1 MNLNIESFSKDI
13 QYKNILNTKMIDINH
28 EKSTCVDKKDALNSN
43 RHKRPLSPGSSR
55 SSTSSSTNTNKT
67 FEPKRTANLEN
78 LIGNLKVRK
87 MNQSSTSSKN
97 SSNSSKNGKMSSLYV
112 DVASTSLS
120 DCSRTPPLS
129 SSAAAS
135 PSISPSSIS
144 PDSPVQSQISS
155 LSSSSS
161 SLARSIATSS
171 SNNEN
176 KSNYSI
182 VTKFRLMMDNNDD
195 KNIEKIDTNNLQKK
209 NEKITKENFENVE
222 DELEDSDTY
231 NDDENQMKLVIN
243 EIENENIYGNKKS
256 NTVNI
261 NNKKSEHKLN
271 SKKHANNKNV
281 NTNVKNS
288 SNSKN
293 QDDPSKAIKFYD
305 DYIDFRGDILRR
317 PPNSK
322 NCRILWEYLFLLLQ
336 DNNYSSV
343 IKWED
348 DVNMVFRIVQAEK
361 LAALW
366 GKIKFKFKSLYF

>member
-1 MNLNIESFSKDI
+1 MNISIESFSKENI
-13 QYKNILNTKMIDINH
+13 QYFDSENLNMIDLNQ
-28 EKSTCVDKKDALNSN
+28 EKSTSVDKKDSLNNS
-43 RHKRPLSPGSSR
+43 RHKRPLSPDSSR

-87 MNQSSTSSKN
+87 MNQSTTSSKN
-97 SSNSSKNGKMSSLYV
+97 TSNSNKNGKMSSLYV

-144 PDSPVQSQISS
+144 PDSPLQSQISS

-182 VTKFRLMMDNNDD
+182 VSKFRLMMENSGD
-195 KNIEKIDTNNLQKK
+195 KNIHKQSAKSLQKK
-209 NEKITKENFENVE
+209 IDKEPKENFDEE
-222 DELEDSDTY
+222 DELEDIDTY
-231 NDDENQMKLVIN
+231 NDVENQMKLVIN
-243 EIENENIYGNKKS
+243 EIENENNFGNKKS
-256 NTVNI
+256 NNTDI
-261 NNKKSEHKLN
+261 MTKKTEHKLN

-281 NTNVKNS
+281 NSNVKNS
-288 SNSKN
+288 NNGKN

-366 GKIKFKFKSLYF
+366 GIF